1 MSTKN
6 IQKQWLWAGLVIV
19 ICVLLSAW
27 IVFKDSSSKTD
38 SHDEGEHGKQ
48 NPHMSMRQVKRSILK
63 KLKH

>member
-27 IVFKDSSSKTD
+27 IVFKDSSNKTD
-38 SHDEGEHGKQ
+38 
-48 NPHMSMRQVKRSILK
+48 
-63 KLKH
+63 